1 MAEWARSY
9 SSLKGISQI
18 CEIVRD
24 FLFLDFSDFSS
35 SMTTSAIEVWKYIVF
50 LHSRREN
57 ESVKISFFQSGSV
70 QSAKVLMR

>member
-24 FLFLDFSDFSS
+24 FLFLDFSS
-35 SMTTSAIEVWKYIVF
+35 SMTTNAIEVWKYIVF

>member
-9 SSLKGISQI
+9 SSRKGISQI

-24 FLFLDFSDFSS
+24 FLFLDFSFYDSN
-35 SMTTSAIEVWKYIVF
+35 AIEVWKYIVF

>member
-1 MAEWARSY
+1 MVKWARSY
-9 SSLKGISQI
+9 SSRKGISKI

-24 FLFLDFSDFSS
+24 FLFLDFGFYDNN
-35 SMTTSAIEVWKYIVF
+35 AIEVWKYIVI

>member
-24 FLFLDFSDFSS
+24 FLFLDFLFYDNN
-35 SMTTSAIEVWKYIVF
+35 AIEVWKYIVF